1 MGQAWQIG
9 VSIPPPR
16 RYVRRVAGIPPIL
29 MTGRLPDFDY
39 DLLFEVNPGTEQQ
52 VFPLRQVVFAHPLL
66 ERPRAVPLHDRMLD
80 NPEFLMEQ
88 LREWGLERG
97 QPIRAFAMDEEI
109 PRLTAVLQQLG
120 YTAPNDW
127 AVTTY
132 AAQKISLVAEVRVS
146 PKHFRAVAKIAFH
159 YTLKMCPELT
169 GMEREFDGI
178 KEFIWAS
185 ADESK
190 FVLQRGDQFVK
201 NFARGRPTKWMHT
214 LAVEKT
220 YGRIIAHAQFFAG
233 PGILPPPYLIWIGR
247 NPARIDRRREVRAH
261 MFVILDPE
269 TSSGRMENA
278 DPAELIWTPL
288 TQAARRQ

>member
-132 AAQKISLVAEVRVS
+132 AAQRFRSL
-146 PKHFRAVAKIAFH
+146 
-159 YTLKMCPELT
+159 LK
-169 GMEREFDGI
+169 
-178 KEFIWAS
+178 
-185 ADESK
+185 
-190 FVLQRGDQFVK
+190 
-201 NFARGRPTKWMHT
+201 
-214 LAVEKT
+214 
-220 YGRIIAHAQFFAG
+220 
-233 PGILPPPYLIWIGR
+233 
-247 NPARIDRRREVRAH
+247 
-261 MFVILDPE
+261 
-269 TSSGRMENA
+269 
-278 DPAELIWTPL
+278 
-288 TQAARRQ
+288 